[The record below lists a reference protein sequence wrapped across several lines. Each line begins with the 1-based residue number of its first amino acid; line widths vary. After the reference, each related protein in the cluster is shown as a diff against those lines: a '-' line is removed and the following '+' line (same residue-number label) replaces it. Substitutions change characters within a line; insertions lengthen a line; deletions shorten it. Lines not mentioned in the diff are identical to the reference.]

1 MSKSVIRTVLIM
13 LQVLASSS
21 FLVRARTTKN
31 MNTIADWEKEV
42 VRSNP
47 EMVNFA
53 VDPDSIPWGRQN
65 SPDGD
70 KDDVLMAESALD
82 SG

>member
-1 MSKSVIRTVLIM
+1 MTTKKGYTKSVDAKPIT
-13 LQVLASSS
+13 
-21 FLVRARTTKN
+21 
-31 MNTIADWEKEV
+31 DEEKEA

-47 EMVNFA
+47 ALVNFV